1 MLKPLFITFFYM
13 ATYIVL
19 AQDARIIG
27 TVSVGDNEE
36 VIGLTVFLEGTD
48 KGDITD
54 ASGLF
59 EINGVA
65 PGTYQLVVSGL
76 GYKRSISEVSLGP
89 GETLKKEI
97 VLVINAEELGEVTIH
112 GKTESRQLQEQGYS
126 VKVIEAK
133 AHKNLSSDLNGII
146 RRTPGINIRESGGL
160 GSNFNLSLNGLS
172 GNQIRYF
179 IDGVPME
186 NFGSSL
192 TLNNYPVNLIEKI
205 EIYKGVVPIQF
216 GADALGGAINI
227 VTGYRKRSYL
237 DAAYSVGSFNTHR
250 ASFTGQLTG
259 QNGFFIKSASFFNH
273 SANNYWMDGVPLTDS
288 NGNIIDNSFRTRRF
302 HDQYTSGM
310 TSLELGVF
318 DKPFADEWSINLTG
332 AANRKNYQH
341 PDFNIKRIFGKFH
354 TKSQTF
360 LGSTTYSKRFSKLDT
375 RVYFLLGETRDV
387 IVDTTVYKYDW
398 SGTAV
403 NRLEIDPNNT
413 KGELGERRS
422 LFELTDRIMRSQA
435 YINYKMS
442 EQHYLDFNFSQ
453 NYLKRSGIDKVDEL
467 NRSFESPNFVNKN
480 IAGGAYRFHTPGK
493 KIEASLFG
501 KGYWYSGKIITQD
514 FENNDRESNVSV
526 QNFGYGTALA
536 IQASKLFR
544 LKTSFE
550 RAIRLPEPTE
560 VLGSGL
566 YVLPNPNLEPEQ
578 SYNVNLGARYNQNML
593 DLKLQS
599 ELNLFFRHSKDFIAP
614 PRSEGPFGVY
624 ENLNNVRTEGI
635 EGSARAEYKNLMALN
650 VNVTFQN
657 ITDRT
662 EFDEGLPNV
671 NYKSKIPN
679 TPYFFMNGQFT
690 LKPFRGLV
698 DKTVTFHVNSR
709 YVHEFFLKWEN
720 LGNPNEK
727 NTIPTQLTFDLIGE
741 YSFNDGRYNVSA
753 TLSNL
758 TNTQVYD
765 NFLIQKPGRAFYIKL
780 RYFLN
785 DQ

>member
-1 MLKPLFITFFYM
+1 MFRFLTVILLCVV
-13 ATYIVL
+13 AHNVL
-19 AQDARIIG
+19 AQLGRIVG
-27 TVSVGDNEE
+27 SVAVGDHES

-54 ASGLF
+54 VSGSF
-59 EINGVA
+59 KIDGVV
-65 PGTYQLVVSGL
+65 PGTYKLVVSGL
-76 GYKRSISEVSLGP
+76 GYKRDITEVSIGP
-89 GETLKKEI
+89 GETLRKKITLE
-97 VLVINAEELGEVTIH
+97 VNAEELHEVTIH
-112 GKTESRQLQEQGYS
+112 GKSESRQLQEQGYS

-146 RRTPGINIRESGGL
+146 RLTPGINIRESGGM

-227 VTGYRKRSYL
+227 VTGYRRRSYL
-237 DAAYSVGSFNTHR
+237 DAAYSIGSFNTHR
-250 ASFTGQLTG
+250 TSFTGQFANP
-259 QNGFFIKSASFFNH
+259 NGFFVKSASFFNH
-273 SANNYWMDGVPLTDS
+273 SDNNYWMDEVPLTDS
-288 NGNIIDNSFRTRRF
+288 NGNIIDNSYRTRRF
-302 HDQYTSGM
+302 HDHYTSGM
-310 TSLELGVF
+310 TSLEFGVF
-318 DKPFADEWSINLTG
+318 DKSFADEWSINLTG

-360 LGSTTYSKRFSKLDT
+360 LGSTTYSKKFSKLDT
-375 RVYFLLGETRDV
+375 RVYFLIGETKDV

-398 SGTAV
+398 SGEAV
-403 NRLEIDPNNT
+403 NRLEIDPNDT

-422 LFELTDRIMRSQA
+422 LFELTDKIMRSQA
-435 YINYKMS
+435 YLNYEMAAR
-442 EQHYLDFNFSQ
+442 HYMDINFSQ
-453 NYLKRSGIDKVDEL
+453 NYLQRSGIDKVDEL
-467 NRSFESPNFVNKN
+467 NRSFESPNFINKN
-480 IAGGAYRFHTPGK
+480 IAGGAYRFNTPDK
-493 KIEASLFG
+493 EIEASLFV
-501 KGYWYSGKIITQD
+501 KGYWYTGKIITQD
-514 FENNDRESNVSV
+514 FDDNDRETNVSV
-526 QNFGYGTALA
+526 QNLGYGTAMA
-536 IQASKLFR
+536 FQTSKLVR

-578 SYNVNLGARYNQNML
+578 SYNVNLGARYDQEL
-593 DLKLQS
+593 TDLKLHS
-599 ELNLFFRHSKDFIAP
+599 ELNLFFRHSRDFIAP

-635 EGSARAEYKNLMALN
+635 EGSARAEYKDLVAFNA
-650 VNVTFQN
+650 NVTYQN

-662 EFDEGLPNV
+662 AFDEGLPNV

-679 TPYFFMNGQFT
+679 TPYFFMNGQLT
-690 LKPFRGLV
+690 LKPFRELV
-698 DKTVTFHVNSR
+698 NKTVTFHVNSR

-720 LGNPNEK
+720 LGNPSEK
-727 NTIPTQLTFDLIGE
+727 NTIPSQLTFDLIGE
-741 YSFNDGRYNVSA
+741 YSFDDGRYNVSA

-785 DQ
+785 K